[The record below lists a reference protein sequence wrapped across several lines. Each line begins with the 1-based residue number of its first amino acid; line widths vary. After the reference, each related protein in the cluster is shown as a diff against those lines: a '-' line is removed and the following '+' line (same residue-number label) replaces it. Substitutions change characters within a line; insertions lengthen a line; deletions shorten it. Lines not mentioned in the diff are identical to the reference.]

1 MGRLIIRL
9 MGLMMITLGIWLAES
24 PSVQSFLRSSTRSSV
39 HAPASFIGVT
49 CLLGP
54 AAWPARG

>member
-24 PSVQSFLRSSTRSSV
+24 PVLQAEEVPHVKVRAGFFCV
-39 HAPASFIGVT
+39 
-49 CLLGP
+49 
-54 AAWPARG
+54 